1 MGDLTILSRC
11 QSAELELV
19 SKGATPAEA
28 QAAVRQSL
36 RWSRKIAAQLSA
48 PIREQATLDLLER
61 RLRSVEG
68 DYLAGLRDAPDPAER
83 TRRYV
88 EGMRAA
94 GAEPGPETIARYE
107 GAQTG

>member
-1 MGDLTILSRC
+1 MGELTILARC

-19 SKGATPAEA
+19 AKGATPAEA

-36 RWSRKIAAQLSA
+36 RWSRKIADRLSP
-48 PIREQATLDLLER
+48 PIREQATLDLLEG

-68 DYLAGLRDAPDPAER
+68 DYLAGLRAAPEPAER
-83 TRRYV
+83 ARRYV

-94 GAEPGPETIARYE
+94 GAEPGPETVARYE
-107 GAQTG
+107 GAQTR